1 MRWAFTP
8 ISLRPTRDM
17 ERMSS
22 RLPGSCGGDP
32 DDDIVGEAEE
42 QAAVCGF
49 EAALLRLDGD
59 ELPAHSPC
67 HRFRLGT
74 ESSGGERREVGDEIG
89 IRLLLGRRHGSAC
102 IGQPI
107 GCGGARGRECDKGGG
122 LRRIRRDIMDRR
134 DTPRLRVVGEE
145 HPGTDDAEQQSYVC
159 VSPAGALVAHP
170 APDSR
175 EQTHHEGRQARD
187 RRPLHEG
194 EQREADVP
202 HPEPIAERGQED
214 PARADKRQSQSRMIK
229 KLMRL
234 RARSISGVPRA
245 VHDTEGDLDAPC
257 LG

>member
-22 RLPGSCGGDP
+22 RLPGSCGV
-32 DDDIVGEAEE
+32 IRMTISSGEAEE
-42 QAAVCGF
+42 QAGVCGF

-67 HRFRLGT
+67 HRCRLGT
-74 ESSGGERREVGDEIG
+74 EGGGGQWREVGDKIG
-89 IRLLLGRRHGSAC
+89 IRLLLGRCHGRAC
-102 IGQPI
+102 VSQPI
-107 GCGGARGRECDKGGG
+107 GGGGTRRCERDKGGG

-134 DTPRLRVVGEE
+134 DTPRLRVVGEG

-159 VSPAGALVAHP
+159 VSSAGALVAHP
-170 APDSR
+170 ASDSR

-214 PARADKRQSQSRMIK
+214 PARADKRQSQSSHGSDSHGTVHK
-229 KLMRL
+229 AL
-234 RARSISGVPRA
+234 RS
-245 VHDTEGDLDAPC
+245 
-257 LG
+257 